1 MLIVTL
7 VGAWIEVW
15 IVGIIWGGFVEVNKG
30 EWGTDSIGLDKGF
43 VAWYLWAKKNC
54 LWGEVSR
61 GIQFQQRQFEIML
74 ENSF

>member
-43 VAWYLWAKKNC
+43 VAWYLWAKKIFLIIMYC
-54 LWGEVSR
+54 LSSCRHPHDNHLGH
-61 GIQFQQRQFEIML
+61 
-74 ENSF
+74 

>member
-43 VAWYLWAKKNC
+43 VA
-54 LWGEVSR
+54 
-61 GIQFQQRQFEIML
+61 
-74 ENSF
+74 

>member
-43 VAWYLWAKKNC
+43 VAWYLWAKKIVC
-54 LWGEVSR
+54 EVRWVGEYNFNKDS
-61 GIQFQQRQFEIML
+61 L
-74 ENSF
+74 KLC